1 MYMNTVGTVCLG
13 LDACALYSSEV
24 RWLHVC
30 DVLSYITLSV
40 CSTSWQ
46 LEMLMMMMMMMT
58 MTMVAMILMVLII
71 LAILMILII
80 LMILMVMPADNNGF
94 RQVESTNIHQLIVV
108 SGP

>member
-1 MYMNTVGTVCLG
+1 MYMNTAGTVCLG
-13 LDACALYSSEV
+13 IDVCALYSSEV
-24 RWLHVC
+24 QWLHVC

-46 LEMLMMMMMMMT
+46 LEMLMMMMMMT

-94 RQVESTNIHQLIVV
+94 RQVETTNIHQLIVV

>member
-1 MYMNTVGTVCLG
+1 MNTAGTVCLG
-13 LDACALYSSEV
+13 LDVCALYSSEV

-46 LEMLMMMMMMMT
+46 LEMLMMMMMMT

-94 RQVESTNIHQLIVV
+94 RQVETTNIHQLIVV

>member
-1 MYMNTVGTVCLG
+1 MYMNTAGTVCLG
-13 LDACALYSSEV
+13 LDVCALYSSEV
-24 RWLHVC
+24 QWLHVC

-94 RQVESTNIHQLIVV
+94 RQVETTNIHQLIVV

>member
-1 MYMNTVGTVCLG
+1 MYMNTAGTVCLG
-13 LDACALYSSEV
+13 LDVCALYSSEV
-24 RWLHVC
+24 QWLHVC

-46 LEMLMMMMMMMT
+46 LEMLMMMMMT

-94 RQVESTNIHQLIVV
+94 RQVETTNIHQLIVV